1 LGNKVHKALLS
12 FVVLLFF
19 FATLSALPGPLD
31 SRTLQVLERQDVTVM
46 VEEPLKGA
54 AKEALELYAGVKE
67 DLEARLGLKVA
78 FIPTI
83 LLISDTQAFRKM
95 AGSDFVVAF
104 AVPEEKL
111 MVIDHSRMTLSPFSL
126 GTTMK
131 HELCHLLLHQHLEGR
146 RIPRWFEEGIAQW
159 VSEGIGEMIID
170 YKRPLLNEAVLAGK
184 VIPMRALSGFFPAD
198 RESLSLAYEQSRSFV
213 SYMVDRYGLESIHNI
228 LEALREDNTWEE
240 AVWGALGI
248 SFLDMEN
255 GWRNDLKKR
264 LTWFTYLAN
273 NLYQILF
280 FLAAVASIIG
290 FARAY
295 MRKRAYMREMEAED
309 DEFMRQ

>member
-1 LGNKVHKALLS
+1 MLSWKVM
-12 FVVLLFF
+12 LLFF
-19 FATLSALPGPLD
+19 AALSVLPGSLD
-31 SRTLQVLERQDVTVM
+31 GRTLQVLERQDVTVM
-46 VEEPLKGA
+46 AEEPLKGA
-54 AKEALELYAGVKE
+54 AEEALELYPGVKG
-67 DLEARLGLKVA
+67 DLEARLGLEVA
-78 FIPTI
+78 FIPSI
-83 LLISDTQAFRKM
+83 LLIRDTQAFRQM

-126 GTTMK
+126 AITMK
-131 HELCHLLLHQHLEGR
+131 HELCHLLLHQYLKGR

-159 VSEGIGEMIID
+159 VSEGIGEMIMD
-170 YKRPLLNEAVLAGK
+170 YKRPLLNEAFLAGK
-184 VIPMRALSGFFPAD
+184 IIPMRALSDFFPAD

-213 SYMVDRYGLESIHNI
+213 SYMVDRHGLESILNI
-228 LEALREDNTWEE
+228 LEAVREGNAWED

-248 SFLDMEN
+248 SFLDLED
-255 GWRNDLKKR
+255 GWRNHMRKR
-264 LTWFTYLAN
+264 LTWLTYLVN
-273 NLYQILF
+273 HLYQILF

-295 MRKRAYMREMEAED
+295 RRKRAYMREMEEED